1 VKLFLARA
9 WLPFGLFLFFLLQGC
24 ASKVDSQITPTAL
37 VVRGLNFYF
46 SDTTPNQVT
55 LISTGTGS
63 TQEDAIRSAL
73 VSAVGQAMGV
83 LLISEITVLNNQLI
97 SELAGTYSSGVVKS
111 YKLKSCLGEARLT
124 CTIEATVTPWG
135 IRSAMFSSSGAVA
148 IDGNNLYGQYATQ
161 KESIIQRRKFLE
173 YYFSKINFI
182 GLAPLIRSVEVLPG
196 ASDYARLRI
205 RYSIGWNANF
215 REEIISYLKKVE
227 KDTKGD
233 DLRLSL
239 TGTEYRRSQVEMT
252 ATDVVLEWGPQ
263 RGIFFNEQVIIRT
276 YDQNFTKL
284 LNFYAY
290 QVPLKFKL
298 SPYEFCDEFLPESG
312 ILNFAGSRDRWREV
326 ILNVT
331 PASLKNIENVSVVG
345 GC

>member
-1 VKLFLARA
+1 MPV
-9 WLPFGLFLFFLLQGC
+9 GLFLVFLLHGC
-24 ASKVDSQITPTAL
+24 ASKVESQTTPYAV
-37 VVRGLNFYF
+37 VVRGLSFYF

-55 LISTGTGS
+55 LVATGTGS
-63 TQEDAIRSAL
+63 TQEDATRSAL

-83 LLISEITVLNNQLI
+83 LLISEVTVLDNQLI

-111 YKLKSCLGEARLT
+111 YKVKSCMGEIRMT

-135 IRSAMFSSSGAVA
+135 IRNAMFSSSGAVA

-161 KESIIQRRKFLE
+161 KESIIQRWKFLE
-173 YYFSKINFI
+173 YYFSKINLI
-182 GLAPLIRSVEVLPG
+182 GLVPIIRSVEVLPG
-196 ASDYARLRI
+196 ASDNARLRI

-215 REEIISYLKKVE
+215 REELINYLKKVE

-239 TGTEYRRSQVEMT
+239 SGSEYRRSQAEMT
-252 ATDVVLEWGPQ
+252 PNDVVLEWGPQ

-276 YDQNFTKL
+276 HDQNFAKL
-284 LNFYAY
+284 LNFHAY
-290 QVPLKFKL
+290 QVPLKFRL
-298 SPYEFCDEFLPESG
+298 APYDFCDSFLPEFG
-312 ILNFAGSRDRWREV
+312 VLNFSGSRDHWREV

-331 PASLKNIENVSVVG
+331 PESLKKIEKISVVG